1 MAPSNLDKIRICVSL
16 QDLAY
21 DGTAPT
27 LLYGYGGFNVDVLPT
42 FSPFNLLFMAHFKGV
57 YASANIRGG
66 A

>member
-1 MAPSNLDKIRICVSL
+1 MEFFLSTLTYNLL
-16 QDLAY
+16 QGFTY
-21 DGTAPT
+21 DGSSPA

-42 FSPFNLLFMAHFKGV
+42 FSAFNLAFMDHFDGV

>member
-1 MAPSNLDKIRICVSL
+1 
-16 QDLAY
+16 LAY